1 MGLIADANVWDLL
14 GIAFTVVFGPAL
26 LFYLKRL
33 DRRNSHQ
40 HAVAHGQRLLAASEV
55 MNRFDHQ
62 DAVLEEVRARGQR
75 TLERLDDHIDW
86 HAHWNARAASPR
98 KVSDVA

>member
-1 MGLIADANVWDLL
+1 VGLIAEANLWDFL
-14 GIAFTVVFGPAL
+14 GVALTVIFGPAL
-26 LFYLKRL
+26 LLYLKRL
-33 DRRNSHQ
+33 DRRNTIQ
-40 HAVAHGQRLLAASEV
+40 HAAAHGGRLLAASEV

-86 HAHWNARAASPR
+86 HAHSDKRAVQYR
-98 KVSDVA
+98 KGA